1 MVNKYVLDACA
12 LMAFVCD
19 EKGAN
24 IIEDV
29 LSEANDG
36 TSIVYMNKLNFFEV
50 YYNIRR
56 AEGDQKSED
65 FYNTVMKLP
74 ITIISEFSDEVFHE
88 AGRIKSRYK
97 MSLAD
102 SIALAEASIMGA
114 SILTSD
120 HHEFDIVEKNEKI
133 KFCWIR

>member
-65 FYNTVMKLP
+65 FYNTVLKLP
-74 ITIISEFSDEVFHE
+74 VTIISDFSDEVFHE
-88 AGRIKSRYK
+88 AG
-97 MSLAD
+97 
-102 SIALAEASIMGA
+102 
-114 SILTSD
+114 
-120 HHEFDIVEKNEKI
+120 
-133 KFCWIR
+133 